1 MRTISS
7 ELFNFQDNSRG
18 LACAYNSEHTVMFTL
33 WTIWTALRERLARY
47 RRRVAHPWRMSGDA
61 IGFGN
66 RR

>member
-1 MRTISS
+1 
-7 ELFNFQDNSRG
+7 
-18 LACAYNSEHTVMFTL
+18 MFTL

-47 RRRVAHPWRMSGDA
+47 RRHVAHPWRMSGDR